1 MNKTSNNERS
11 SWKQGR
17 KCRDISA
24 IYRVSKGFDT
34 IFHGEIFVRRYFRDL
49 SREIDYLSREID
61 YLSRYI
67 GDLAINR
74 RFFSDIS
81 RGQRGSTKVKPATV
95 PVNALQCCYSASH
108 FACCWED
115 LNPKPKGLGFTHLP
129 PGLSS
134 PLINN
139 MQHLYIYLNSLY
151 KENIRI
157 F

>member
-81 RGQRGSTKVKPATV
+81 RGQRGSTKVRRATV
-95 PVNALQCCYSASH
+95 PRQRATAST
-108 FACCWED
+108 FVCCWED
-115 LNPKPKGLGFTHLP
+115 LNPKPFCLGFTRLP
-129 PGLSS
+129 PGLSY
-134 PLINN
+134 PLIYN
-139 MQHLYIYLNSLY
+139 MQQLYIYLNSLY